1 MESGAQPGNQ
11 NATKG
16 KEFRQALKRVLARKY
31 NTVSAGLEKIAEVLV
46 NAAESQEAWAA
57 KEIADRF
64 DGKPAQ
70 AIIGGDED
78 DPPLKVQKVERVIVR
93 PENPDSGSV

>member
-1 MESGAQPGNQ
+1 METGAQPGNR
-11 NATKG
+11 NAAKG
-16 KEFRQALKRVLARKY
+16 KEFRQALRRVLARRY
-31 NTVSAGLEKIAEVLV
+31 NTVSEGLEKVAELLLD
-46 NAAESQEAWAA
+46 AAEAKEAWAA

-78 DPPLKVQKVERVIVR
+78 QPPVNVKGVIDLVR
-93 PENPDSGSV
+93 PSGG